1 MGKEFKFGQME
12 LSIKDFGKI
21 IKRMDKVSFGMFMA
35 ISTKET
41 GRETKLMDM
50 VNTLIVTEPPTRVTG
65 ETIFNMAEA

>member
-1 MGKEFKFGQME
+1 ME